1 MAKNTLQLIVE
12 PDDGVEPVLALI
24 NAAKK
29 SLRILQFTLDEPHCI
44 DAVLAAHKRGVH
56 VQVMLNPHKSGGER
70 GNDATHATLQSH
82 KVPVEWSNPRFA
94 VTHQKTIVIDDH
106 TALIATFNLSAKY
119 FGETRDHGLVT
130 DDAGIVKTIVAGFE
144 ADWHRKPF
152 TPPAASPL
160 LWSPDNS
167 RRRMAEF
174 IDGAKHRIDVQ
185 HPKFV
190 DTTIIERLAA
200 ARARGVHVRL
210 LCGGKH
216 GLSPWDFID
225 TFASLRI
232 LERAGVKLKRQKHLK
247 LHAKLL
253 LADEKRALVGSMN
266 IDRSAFDVRRE
277 LGLVLDDGH
286 VIERLGT
293 LFEHDWK
300 KAGDYVPPDP
310 LAPETHDAG
319 ELPHDPAFHH
329 E

>member
-1 MAKNTLQLIVE
+1 MPKKHLRLIVQ

-24 NAAKK
+24 GDAKRT
-29 SLRILQFTLDEPHCI
+29 LRILQFTLDEPKCV
-44 DAVLAAHKRGVH
+44 DAVVAAHRRGVA

-70 GNDATHATLQSH
+70 GNDATYATLEKA
-82 KVPVEWSNPRFA
+82 KVDVAWSNPRFA
-94 VTHQKTIVIDDH
+94 VTHQKTIVVDDH

-130 DDAGIVKTIVAGFE
+130 EDPAIVKTIVAAFA
-144 ADWHRKPF
+144 ADWKRGAF
-152 TPPAASPL
+152 APPTDSPL
-160 LWSPDNS
+160 LWSPDNA

-174 IDGAKHRIDVQ
+174 IDGAKHKLDVQ

-190 DTTIIERLAA
+190 DTTIIERIAA
-200 ARARGVHVRL
+200 AQSRGVRVRL

-232 LERAGVKLKRQKHLK
+232 LERTGVKLRRQKHLK

-253 LADEKRALVGSMN
+253 LADGKRALVGSMN

-277 LGLVLDDGH
+277 LGLTLDDGH
-286 VIERLGT
+286 VIERLGE
-293 LFEHDWK
+293 LFDHDWH
-300 KAGDYVPPDP
+300 KASEYEPPDP
-310 LAPETHDAG
+310 LATETHDAG
-319 ELPHDPAFHH
+319 ELPHDPHFQH

>member
-1 MAKNTLQLIVE
+1 MAKKTLQLIVE

-24 NAAKK
+24 NSAKK
-29 SLRILQFTLDEPHCI
+29 SLRVLQFTLDEPHCI
-44 DAVLAAHKRGVH
+44 DAVLAAHKRGVD

-70 GNDATHATLQSH
+70 GNDATHATLTAH

-94 VTHQKTIVIDDH
+94 VTHQKTIVVDDQ

-130 DDAGIVKTIVAGFE
+130 DDAAIVKTIVAGFE

-286 VIERLGT
+286 VVERLGQ

-310 LAPETHDAG
+310 LTPETHDIG
-319 ELPHDPAFHH
+319 ELPHDPNFHH

>member
-1 MAKNTLQLIVE
+1 MAKRRLRLIVE
-12 PDDGVEPVLALI
+12 PDDGVEPVLELI
-24 NAAKK
+24 GEAKR
-29 SLRILQFTLDEPHCI
+29 SLRILQFTLDEPKCVK
-44 DAVLAAHKRGVH
+44 AVVDAHKRGVA

-70 GNDATHATLQSH
+70 GNDETYATLEKA

-94 VTHQKTIVIDDH
+94 VTHQKTIVVDDEV
-106 TALIATFNLSAKY
+106 ALIATFNLSPKY

-130 DDAGIVKTIVAGFE
+130 EDPDIVKTVLTGFA
-144 ADWHRKPF
+144 ADWKRQPF
-152 TPPAASPL
+152 TPPADSPL

-167 RRRMAEF
+167 RKRMAEF
-174 IDGAKHRIDVQ
+174 IDAAKHRLDVQ

-200 ARARGVHVRL
+200 AQSRGVHVRL

-232 LERAGVKLKRQKHLK
+232 LERTGVKLRRQKHLK

-286 VIERLGT
+286 VIERLGK

-310 LAPETHDAG
+310 LATETHDAG
-319 ELPHDPAFHH
+319 ELPHDPNFHH